1 MEIDRMREFVQFSK
15 SMNFTTTARE
25 LHLSQSAL
33 SKHVQDMES
42 ELRVRLVQRGGPNE
56 GNRLTSAGALL
67 VEQAGQLLRAYDDMV
82 AECREL
88 DARMPFVRIQ
98 GVQHGFTVASQ
109 LRRRMEAAGLP
120 SGNFRYVKIDLSLCD
135 ALDQDLVD
143 FTVHLEATPSMKLF
157 AAPGLSDAYG
167 WLPLAPELL
176 CFLVGQGNPLFGAE
190 TVDAATIASSEIVCG
205 ASPSYESWYS
215 AVATA
220 FLSHGVPVKLKGL
233 PDAPLEGGA
242 FPIGPRRLCACTER
256 FAHYYRDLDAEVTSV
271 LRVKEFEPWLYPFL
285 VYRRDNP
292 SPAVAQI
299 VECFRA
305 E

>member
-1 MEIDRMREFVQFSK
+1 MREFVQFSK
-15 SMNFTTTARE
+15 SMNFTTAARE
-25 LHLSQSAL
+25 LHLSQPAL

-42 ELRVRLVQRGGPNE
+42 ELRARLVQRGGPNE
-56 GNRLTSAGALL
+56 GNRLTSAGTLF

-82 AECREL
+82 TECREL
-88 DARMPFVRIQ
+88 DARMPLVRIQ

-143 FTVHLEATPSMKLF
+143 FTVHLEATPTMKLF
-157 AAPGLSDAYG
+157 AAPDLLDTYD

-176 CFLVGQGNPLFGAE
+176 CFLVGQDNPLFGAE
-190 TVDAATIASSEIVCG
+190 TVDAATIASSEIICG

-215 AVATA
+215 AVAAA

>member
-1 MEIDRMREFVQFSK
+1 MREFVQFSK
-15 SMNFTTTARE
+15 SMNFTTAARE
-25 LHLSQSAL
+25 LHLSQPAL

-56 GNRLTSAGALL
+56 GNRLTSAGTLF

-82 AECREL
+82 TECREL
-88 DARMPFVRIQ
+88 DARMPLVRIQ

-109 LRRRMEAAGLP
+109 LRRRMEAAGLT

-143 FTVHLEATPSMKLF
+143 FTVHLEAAPTMKLF
-157 AAPGLSDAYG
+157 AAPDLCDTYD
-167 WLPLAPELL
+167 WLPLAPERL
-176 CFLVGQGNPLFGAE
+176 CFLVGQDNPLFGAE
-190 TVDAATIASSEIVCG
+190 TVDAATIASSEIICG

-215 AVATA
+215 AVAAA

-271 LRVKEFEPWLYPFL
+271 LRVREFEPWLYPFL
-285 VYRRDNP
+285 VYRCDNP

-299 VECFRA
+299 VKCFG
-305 E
+305 EG